1 MASAPAQ
8 NEDRES
14 PPAMPASGWAR
25 LTTAL
30 RPHQLALVS
39 MGLVI
44 AAGVGIG
51 IGSFV
56 LQTYF
61 HNQYLEGKFLSG
73 WQNFLRQGAPWQALV
88 PVTLAGLLALV
99 GRARLDSSQPEPGIG
114 FSRLQAAPVSQ
125 LRAALRRER
134 RVVTTTL
141 TVLSALVAIV
151 WARLLVYLVLAASG
165 DALARTTLTGVGLEA
180 VVWSLCWGCFWL
192 WRRGY
197 LAKLESWG
205 VTGGG

>member
-1 MASAPAQ
+1 V
-8 NEDRES
+8 
-14 PPAMPASGWAR
+14 R
-25 LTTAL
+25 LETAL
-30 RPHQLALVS
+30 RTHLVALVS
-39 MGLVI
+39 MVLVI

-51 IGSFV
+51 IGSFL
-56 LQTYF
+56 LQIYF

-88 PVTLAGLLALV
+88 PVAVAGLLALV
-99 GRARLDSSQPEPGIG
+99 GRARLESSQPEPGIG
-114 FSRLQAAPVSQ
+114 LSRLQAAPVSQ

-134 RVVTTTL
+134 QVVTTTL

-151 WARLLVYLVLAASG
+151 WTRLIVYLALAASG
-165 DALARTTLTGVGLEA
+165 NALARATLTGVALEA
-180 VVWSLCWGCFWL
+180 VVWGLCWSCFWL

-205 VTGGG
+205 VTAGG